1 MRQSLSP
8 LKGSQTGG
16 LSFIQIPILVDYL
29 LPLYQHYIPQ
39 NIHYS
44 LNLTLKCFKPLKSKK
59 LVEIYPNQLSVFLK
73 DSIPMLVA

>member
-44 LNLTLKCFKPLKSKK
+44 LNLTLKCLFVDIQK
-59 LVEIYPNQLSVFLK
+59 LVEMYPNQLSVFLR
-73 DSIPMLVA
+73 